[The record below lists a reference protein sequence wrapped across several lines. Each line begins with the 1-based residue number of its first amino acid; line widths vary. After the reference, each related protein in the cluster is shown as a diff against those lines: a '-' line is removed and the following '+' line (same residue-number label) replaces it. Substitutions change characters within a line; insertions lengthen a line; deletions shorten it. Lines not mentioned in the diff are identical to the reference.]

1 MKLTASSTDLL
12 KHLNV
17 AAGAIG
23 GAAVLP
29 ILEDFLF
36 TIRKKVL
43 TISASDLETS
53 ISTTM
58 EVVAD
63 EDFQVAIPGKILLDT
78 LKALP
83 TQPITISV
91 DADTNGVDITSSY
104 GKYRMA
110 GEDAADYPSFPAEEG
125 VASISVNSDVLASAI
140 EKTAFAASTDELR
153 PAMTGV
159 YFQIEKSKLV
169 CVATDAHK
177 LVRFTSNQL
186 TGDAV
191 ASFIIPR
198 KTLNL
203 LKNALPAGQSV
214 QVAFNKGHAF
224 FSWGTV
230 HIVTRLIDAKFPDY
244 NAIIPVNNADE
255 LIVQRKDLLS
265 SLKRISIF
273 SNKTTNQVFFA
284 IADKEI
290 NLRTQDIDFQNEAN
304 ETLASSYAG
313 EQQFEIAFNAKFLI
327 EILGVMDTDEI
338 KLNMNGASRPVI
350 LTDTAGNG
358 DYDLMML
365 VMPVMVY

>member
-1 MKLTASSTDLL
+1 MKLTASSTELL
-12 KHLNV
+12 KQLNV

-23 GAAVLP
+23 AASVLP

-36 TIRKKVL
+36 SVKKKVL
-43 TISASDLETS
+43 HISASDLETS

-58 EVVAD
+58 EVIAD

-83 TQPITISV
+83 TQPVTISV
-91 DADTNGVDITSSY
+91 DPDTHGVDITSSY

-110 GEDAADYPSFPAEEG
+110 GEDASDYPSFPAEDG
-125 VASISVNSDVLASAI
+125 VSTVTVTGGVLISAI

-159 YFQIEKSKLV
+159 YFQIEKSKLT

-186 TGDAV
+186 KGDAM

-198 KTLNL
+198 KTLSL
-203 LKNALPAGQSV
+203 LKNALPAEQSV
-214 QVAFNKGHAF
+214 TVAFNKGHAF
-224 FSWGTV
+224 FSWGDV
-230 HIVTRLIDAKFPDY
+230 RIVSRLIDAKFPDY
-244 NAIIPVNNADE
+244 NAIIPVNNTDE

-273 SNKTTNQVFFA
+273 SNKTTNQVFLA
-284 IADKEI
+284 IAPTEI
-290 NLRTQDIDFQNEAN
+290 NIRTQDIDFQNEAN
-304 ETLASSYAG
+304 EVLAGTFQG
-313 EQQFEIAFNAKFLI
+313 ENFEIAFNAKFLI

-338 KLNMNGASRPVI
+338 KLSMNGAFRPVI
-350 LTDTAGNG
+350 LTDTNGNS

>member
-1 MKLTASSTDLL
+1 MKLTASSTELL
-12 KHLNV
+12 KQLNV

-23 GAAVLP
+23 TATVLP

-36 TIRKKVL
+36 SIKKKVL

-53 ISTTM
+53 ISTTL
-58 EVVAD
+58 EVIAD
-63 EDFQVAIPGKILLDT
+63 EDFQVAIPAKILLDT

-83 TQPITISV
+83 TQPVTISINP
-91 DADTNGVDITSSY
+91 DNNSVDITSSY
-104 GKYRMA
+104 GKYKMA
-110 GEDAADYPSFPAEEG
+110 GEDASDYPSFPAEDNVNTVTLSG
-125 VASISVNSDVLASAI
+125 SVLSSAI

-159 YFQIEKSKLV
+159 YFQIEKSKLT

-186 TGDAV
+186 KGDAV

-203 LKNALPAGQSV
+203 LKSAIPADQSV
-214 QVAFNKGHAF
+214 QMSFNKGHAF
-224 FSWGTV
+224 FSYGDV
-230 HIVTRLIDAKFPDY
+230 RIISRLIDAKFPDY
-244 NAIIPVNNADE
+244 NAIIPVNNTDE
-255 LIVQRKDLLS
+255 LVVQRKDLLS

-273 SNKTTNQVFFA
+273 SNKTTNQVFLA
-284 IADKEI
+284 IAPEEI
-290 NLRTQDIDFQNEAN
+290 NIRTQDIDFQNEAN
-304 ETLASSYAG
+304 EVLAGSFVG
-313 EQQFEIAFNAKFLI
+313 ENFEIAFNAKFLI

-338 KLNMNGASRPVI
+338 KFHMSGGFRPVI
-350 LTDTAGNG
+350 VTDTAANS

>member
-1 MKLTASSTDLL
+1 MKLTASSTELL
-12 KHLNV
+12 KQLNI

-36 TIRKKVL
+36 SVKKKVL
-43 TISASDLETS
+43 SISASDLETS
-53 ISTTM
+53 ISTIL

-83 TQPITISV
+83 TQPVTISV
-91 DADTNGVDITSSY
+91 DPATHGVDITSSY

-110 GEDAADYPSFPAEEG
+110 GEDASDYPSFPAEDG
-125 VASISVNSDVLASAI
+125 VNSISVNSDVLASAI

-159 YFQIEKSKLV
+159 YFQIENSKLT

-177 LVRFTSNQL
+177 LVRFTANQL
-186 TGDAV
+186 KGEAV
-191 ASFIIPR
+191 ASFIVPR
-198 KTLNL
+198 KTLSL
-203 LKNALPAGQSV
+203 LKNALPAGQNV

-224 FSWGTV
+224 FSFGDV
-230 HIVTRLIDAKFPDY
+230 RIISRLIDAKFPDY
-244 NAIIPVNNADE
+244 NAIIPVNNTDE

-273 SNKTTNQVFFA
+273 SNKTTNQVFVGV
-284 IADKEI
+284 ADKEI
-290 NLRTQDIDFQNEAN
+290 NIRTQDIDFQNEAN
-304 ETLASSYAG
+304 EVLASSFTG
-313 EQQFEIAFNAKFLI
+313 ETFEIAFNAKFLI

-338 KLNMNGASRPVI
+338 KLNMNGAFRPVI
-350 LTDTAGNG
+350 VTDTNQNNE
-358 DYDLMML
+358 YDLMML